1 MTYETWIREK
11 SLISGQEYLGNQLIA
26 QNASSKGYDAIINEY
41 VYIDTYH
48 VSDIFKKI
56 SEYNFK
62 AGITTEVGDAI
73 LNHENAFKLKRYDT
87 NDFPQ

>member
-1 MTYETWIREK
+1 MTYETWFREK

-56 SEYNFK
+56 PNVVRDK
-62 AGITTEVGDAI
+62 I
-73 LNHENAFKLKRYDT
+73 LS
-87 NDFPQ
+87 